1 MLRRC
6 YWTAGI
12 ANLALVRMRLQQHMG
27 RIAGARALTRKYEDD
42 LPQARPPWQWAWKLP
57 NARGALR
64 HDERLLWRQEAGTE
78 RARMCRGWA
87 GLGWAGPDGTNQP
100 RPRQARPE
108 QLEGRM
114 RCDSQP
120 HVCRLARSGATRCD
134 AMRCDVPGQPLALAD
149 DVRTCASAC
158 LSSVAETESRLQTA
172 LHVRD
177 AGALLQPNTFT
188 QRRPE
193 PRTPAGTARV

>member
-1 MLRRC
+1 
-6 YWTAGI
+6 
-12 ANLALVRMRLQQHMG
+12 MRLQQHMG

-42 LPQARPPWQWAWKLP
+42 LAQARPPWQWAWKLP

-87 GLGWAGPDGTNQP
+87 GRGWAGPDGTNQP

-108 QLEGRM
+108 QLEGLM

-134 AMRCDVPGQPLALAD
+134 AMRCDAMCPDSLWHWLMMFVCPLSRRQRADCRLHCMSEAQAHCYNPTHSRRGGRSPGRQQARR
-149 DVRTCASAC
+149 VC
-158 LSSVAETESRLQTA
+158 ESW
-172 LHVRD
+172 
-177 AGALLQPNTFT
+177 P
-188 QRRPE
+188 PC
-193 PRTPAGTARV
+193 

>member
-42 LPQARPPWQWAWKLP
+42 LAQARPPWQWAWKLP

-87 GLGWAGPDGTNQP
+87 GLGWIGLGRTARTSPDH
-100 RPRQARPE
+100 ARPD
-108 QLEGRM
+108 Q
-114 RCDSQP
+114 
-120 HVCRLARSGATRCD
+120 
-134 AMRCDVPGQPLALAD
+134 
-149 DVRTCASAC
+149 
-158 LSSVAETESRLQTA
+158 SSWRA
-172 LHVRD
+172 
-177 AGALLQPNTFT
+177 
-188 QRRPE
+188 
-193 PRTPAGTARV
+193 